1 MHYASENM
9 FERFWRIKF
18 FDMATQRLAVPT
30 FQIKQLKRHLFPLDV
45 KIAMSSLKIR
55 PKLLLFLIA
64 QLTRFI

>member
-18 FDMATQRLAVPT
+18 FDMAGQRLVVPA
-30 FQIKQLKRHLFPLDV
+30 FQIKATQAAVVHLDV
-45 KIAMSSLKIR
+45 KIAMSSVKIR